1 MFNKDI
7 INAENLFE
15 KLNYGKIFCEE
26 GFYYFNPKND
36 KKVLFDLKNKKC
48 FVYDYVTL
56 EMRNYGNELLKAI
69 LLQELELNWI
79 TYKEYKL
86 KLENI

>member
-36 KKVLFDLKNKKC
+36 KTVLFDLKNEKW